1 MFQPRGRHCH
11 PHRHRHRHRHS
22 PSAKLGRSHPP
33 AGSWLGRSQR
43 RVRGASAASH
53 KTWKSMGFGRDH
65 AADVDGW
72 SPCST
77 AAESLLGL
85 NIPETC
91 VTHVPVL
98 HHENTGNDRS
108 SYPAITVIFI
118 GQRMAFSLAS
128 ALTYD
133 LRTLNWGVAQSSYE
147 GEEHWLDY
155 FSKVAHR

>member
-1 MFQPRGRHCH
+1 
-11 PHRHRHRHRHS
+11 
-22 PSAKLGRSHPP
+22 
-33 AGSWLGRSQR
+33 
-43 RVRGASAASH
+43 
-53 KTWKSMGFGRDH
+53 MGFGRDH

-72 SPCST
+72 SLCST

-91 VTHVPVL
+91 VTRVPVL
-98 HHENTGNDRS
+98 HHENTWNVGS

-133 LRTLNWGVAQSSYE
+133 LRTLNWGIAQSYYE
-147 GEEHWLDY
+147 G
-155 FSKVAHR
+155 